1 MSTDMLE
8 KIRDGSQYHPIINR
22 VEARYKIRYCIKKR
36 QAEWKIALLSTQ
48 NMDKGSHKLFRA
60 AVNELL

>member
-22 VEARYKIRYCIKKR
+22 VEAATRYV
-36 QAEWKIALLSTQ
+36 IALKKGKQ
-48 NMDKGSHKLFRA
+48 NGK
-60 AVNELL
+60 